1 MSEYS
6 LPQQDESPERAE
18 IIKSARSVY
27 SYRMDSLVPVSD
39 AFLAE
44 DMPSPERRSTKFH
57 AVRHHPSPWLP
68 PVAPRLSAVRRT
80 PENGRDGLHPLGRA
94 VEQRLGKLVRLPEPP
109 IWSFRLSFRAFGTR
123 SSTLRSSDLA
133 RYRRLPSGTCR
144 SAVSPRRRPCSDHE

>member
-68 PVAPRLSAVRRT
+68 PVAPRLSAVRI
-80 PENGRDGLHPLGRA
+80 PENGEAVLHPLGRA
-94 VEQRLGKLVRLPEPP
+94 VERLGKPVRLPEP
-109 IWSFRLSFRAFGTR
+109 
-123 SSTLRSSDLA
+123 
-133 RYRRLPSGTCR
+133 
-144 SAVSPRRRPCSDHE
+144 